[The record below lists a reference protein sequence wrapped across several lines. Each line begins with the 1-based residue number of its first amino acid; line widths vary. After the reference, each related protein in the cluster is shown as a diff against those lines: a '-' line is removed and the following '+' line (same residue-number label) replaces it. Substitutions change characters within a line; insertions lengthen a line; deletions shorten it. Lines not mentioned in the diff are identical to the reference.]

1 MIHRVKTYYKSILL
15 FVFFLPVVL
24 LCDGCNKTSQNPVDP
39 HALIR
44 IDIDPNSTFY
54 QGLNA
59 VGGWTYVSNGDQGA
73 VIGTGS
79 RGVIIYRETQTE
91 FKAYDRLPPNNPN
104 KCCSNGVCTQ
114 LVVGKYYPFAKD
126 ECTGNSY
133 QLLDG
138 SLIEGTGQYPMIQ
151 YHAVYDGNLL
161 HVFN

>member
-1 MIHRVKTYYKSILL
+1 MKKLL
-15 FVFFLPVVL
+15 LTVFAMAGFFL
-24 LCDGCNKTSQNPVDP
+24 GSCNKTPVNPVDP
-39 HALIR
+39 HAVIR

-59 VGGWTYVSNGDQGA
+59 VGGWIYVKNGDQGA
-73 VIGTGS
+73 YVGAGS
-79 RGVIIYRETQTE
+79 RGVIIYRETRTE
-91 FKAYDRLPPNNPN
+91 FKAYDRLPPNNPD
-104 KCCSNGVCTQ
+104 KCCNAGHCTQ

-138 SLIEGTGQYPMIQ
+138 ALFQGTGQYPLIQ